1 MTSRSN
7 PDWLAELIAKEGD
20 AKVIEVQ
27 ERDSLLNAIGSA
39 VSPEAIDPHRHAQ
52 LLKAALSSSG
62 DSAQMDDDPLAPPSF
77 NEVIAA
83 AATRKNLEEDALV
96 SLLRAAYAPSE
107 LATDSARPILCRTPT
122 SATPITRHNPKAP
135 GATFWGVLAVAAAA
149 ALWVAHATQPPVDGL
164 TPTAQSQLNLAQSRT
179 TRSLFSDSFAHSS
192 ASQRID
198 RIAQVRQRELRNNRY
213 LMWGLP

>member
-20 AKVIEVQ
+20 AQLIEAQ

-39 VSPEAIDPHRHAQ
+39 ASPEALDPHRHAQ
-52 LLKAALSSSG
+52 LIEAALNPSGGSSRI
-62 DSAQMDDDPLAPPSF
+62 DDNPLAPASPE
-77 NEVIAA
+77 EVIAA
-83 AATRKNLEEDALV
+83 ETTRKNLDTEPLV
-96 SLLRAAYAPSE
+96 LLLRAAYSPSE
-107 LATDSARPILCRTPT
+107 LAPDSARFILSSTLT
-122 SATPITRHNPKAP
+122 SATRRTRNKPKAP
-135 GATFWGVLAVAAAA
+135 QAIWGLLAVAAAA
-149 ALWVAHATQPPVDGL
+149 ALWVANAMQPHLDGF
-164 TPTAQSQLNLAQSRT
+164 TAIRQAQLNLAQSRT

-192 ASQRID
+192 ASERID

>member
-20 AKVIEVQ
+20 AKLIEAQ

-39 VSPEAIDPHRHAQ
+39 ASPEALDPHRHAQ
-52 LLKAALSSSG
+52 LLKAALSPSG
-62 DSAQMDDDPLAPPSF
+62 NSAQIVDDPLAPPSA
-77 NEVIAA
+77 NELIAA
-83 AATRKNLEEDALV
+83 AATRKGLEANPLV

-107 LATDSARPILCRTPT
+107 LAPDSARSILDSTLKSPAPLT
-122 SATPITRHNPKAP
+122 LHNARARS
-135 GATFWGVLAVAAAA
+135 ATFWGVLAVAAAA
-149 ALWVAHATQPPVDGL
+149 VLWVARATQPHLDGL
-164 TPTAQSQLNLAQSRT
+164 NPSGQSQLNLAQSRT
-179 TRSLFSDSFAHSS
+179 TRSLFSESFAHSS
-192 ASQRID
+192 ASERID